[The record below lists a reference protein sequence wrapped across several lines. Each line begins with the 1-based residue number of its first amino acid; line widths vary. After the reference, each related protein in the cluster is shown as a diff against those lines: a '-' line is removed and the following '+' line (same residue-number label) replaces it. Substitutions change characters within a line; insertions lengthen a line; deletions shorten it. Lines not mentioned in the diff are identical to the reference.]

1 MDMFPDSSRMAATC
15 PQETLTSGSFQ
26 AAYVNTNRQRR
37 YRSRAVFAHVMQDL
51 ALPAATRRAEAARD
65 SIRAWNQ
72 ALRQPPDVAGGV
84 RNATLSIVVGH
95 VGDRP
100 ERPSAGCDRTSH
112 GCVGVLDVEIVRST
126 RWLEASPRLADHDRG
141 IAKPYMGVAHDA
153 LGRGEYVQDLAA
165 KALNE
170 ESQIGTRIRCED
182 VRKHR
187 CEARWD
193 VHVYSLKSMP
203 SVRLRGFY
211 LSPWVSA
218 LGRVL
223 PVGDPTSG
231 VGPEAVRRFAR

>member
-1 MDMFPDSSRMAATC
+1 
-15 PQETLTSGSFQ
+15 
-26 AAYVNTNRQRR
+26 
-37 YRSRAVFAHVMQDL
+37 MQDL

-65 SIRAWNQ
+65 SIRAWYQ

-100 ERPSAGCDRTSH
+100 EGPSAGCDRTSH

-126 RWLEASPRLADHDRG
+126 RWLEGSPRLADHDRG
-141 IAKPYMGVAHDA
+141 IAKPYMSVAHDA

-170 ESQIGTRIRCED
+170 ESQIGSRIRRED
-182 VRKHR
+182 VRKHP
-187 CEARWD
+187 CEPRWD
-193 VHVYSLKSMP
+193 VHVDSLKSMP

-218 LGRVL
+218 HGRLSPVATLLPNSLAMFLLVPLRFQRQRYIFLGKRAVEYRPEFRTGKKVL
-223 PVGDPTSG
+223 GG
-231 VGPEAVRRFAR
+231 